1 MEQLNFHKQKLY
13 ALIIALVAFISLL
26 LPWLTTRFGGSLNGL
41 RGLGLLS
48 LLGIG
53 AVVGLSLMGDKS
65 KEYDANTKKLVMGG
79 FGAIIVG
86 ALLFLLTKNSTYG
99 GGLFGSIL
107 KPGFGLWLC
116 ILAGLVGIGLTSGI
130 IKIPETKPPTTPNP

>member
-13 ALIIALVAFISLL
+13 ALIIALVALISLL
-26 LPWLTTRFGGSLNGL
+26 LPWLTTPFGGSLNGL

-53 AVVGLSLMGDKS
+53 AVAALSFMGDKS
-65 KEYDANTKKLVMGG
+65 KEYDANTKKLVLGG
-79 FGAIIVG
+79 FGAIVLG
-86 ALLFLLTKNSTYG
+86 AILFLITKNSTYG
-99 GGLFGSIL
+99 GGVFGSIF

-116 ILAGLVGIGLTSGI
+116 IITGLAGLALTSGI
-130 IKIPETKPPTTPNP
+130 IKIPESKPPAPPNN

>member
-1 MEQLNFHKQKLY
+1 MEQLNLHKQKLY

-26 LPWLTTRFGGSLNGL
+26 LPWLTTSYGGSLNGL
-41 RGLGLLS
+41 RGLGLLT

-53 AVVGLSLMGDKS
+53 AVVALSLMGDKS
-65 KEYDANTKKLVMGG
+65 KEYDANTKKLVMGA
-79 FGAIIVG
+79 FGAIILG

-99 GGLFGSIL
+99 GGFLGSLL

-116 ILAGLVGIGLTSGI
+116 IITGLAGLGLTSGI
-130 IKIPETKPPTTPNP
+130 IKIPESKPPATPKS

>member
-1 MEQLNFHKQKLY
+1 MEQLNLHKQKLY

-26 LPWLTTRFGGSLNGL
+26 LPWLTTSFGGSLNGL

-53 AVVGLSLMGDKS
+53 AVVALSLMGDKS
-65 KEYDANTKKLVMGG
+65 KEYDANAKKLVMGG
-79 FGAIIVG
+79 FGAIVLG

-99 GGLFGSIL
+99 GGILGSLL
-107 KPGFGLWLC
+107 KPGLGLWLC
-116 ILAGLVGIGLTSGI
+116 IIAGLAGLGLSSGI
-130 IKIPETKPPTTPNP
+130 IKIPESKPPAPKP